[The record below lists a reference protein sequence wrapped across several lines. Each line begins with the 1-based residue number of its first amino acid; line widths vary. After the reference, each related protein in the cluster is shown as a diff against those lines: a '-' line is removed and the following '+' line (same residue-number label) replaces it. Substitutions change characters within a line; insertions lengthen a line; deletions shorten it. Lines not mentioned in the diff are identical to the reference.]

1 MCDWSPDVRSSDLR
15 SRHDLQ
21 AGGQRILGFGELQVR
36 PAAAEEAHEELL
48 EVGVHRLEGRQEA
61 FSSLAVQA
69 GDALAQ
75 AGDGVHQ
82 VAALRLHADD
92 LLVELAGLHLGAQVD
107 RAHVVALADQASELG
122 LYLLAR
128 RQLLALTD
136 LRRLERS
143 EETTSELQ
151 SLMRNSYA
159 VFCL

>member
-1 MCDWSPDVRSSDLR
+1 MLIIVFFFKQKTAYEMHISDWSSDVCSSD
-15 SRHDLQ
+15 
-21 AGGQRILGFGELQVR
+21 
-36 PAAAEEAHEELL
+36 
-48 EVGVHRLEGRQEA
+48 LEGRQEA

-136 LRRLERS
+136 LRRLEHVVERAI
-143 EETTSELQ
+143 ELLAY
-151 SLMRNSYA
+151 SRHHRLEGLARLGHRALGADA
-159 VFCL
+159 VLAGIDRKSVV